1 MLRRLALAPDLAF
14 HPEAL
19 AREGFGAGKKLGNG
33 DEYHVVNQIRA
44 ALAAR
49 LAIRGVRPACG
60 VPAV

>member
-1 MLRRLALAPDLAF
+1 MLHRLGLAPDLAF

-19 AREGFGAGKKLGNG
+19 AREGVVAGKKIDNG

-49 LAIRGVRPACG
+49 LAMRGICPACG